1 MKYIYTLLLI
11 CFVFLGSFSAFSQT
25 SSFREGELSINPGFS
40 LGLIGYGYGYY
51 GSASFTIPVTVNVS
65 YGITD
70 MFSVGAYAG
79 YMGRSYGISGYES
92 KLTVLSFGAQG
103 TFHASAFLNENLD
116 LDINEEKVDLYAK
129 VILGLEPRFWTN
141 EDGTTSPYYSDRV
154 RARFGPVLGARYLFK
169 PNLGVYAEGG
179 RGTFGYL
186 TLGLS
191 FRI

>member
-1 MKYIYTLLLI
+1 MKKKYYLLFFGML
-11 CFVFLGSFSAFSQT
+11 LMLSSPSFSQT
-25 SSFREGELSINPGFS
+25 SSFREGELSINPGIS

-51 GSASFTIPVTVNVS
+51 GSVSFTVPVMVNVS

-70 MFSVGAYAG
+70 MFSVGGYAG
-79 YMGRSYGISGYES
+79 YMGRSYGLLGSETR
-92 KLTVLSFGAQG
+92 LTVLSFGVQG
-103 TFHASAFLNENLD
+103 AFHASAFLNENLD

-141 EDGTTSPYYSDRV
+141 EDGTTSPYYNNRV

-186 TLGLS
+186 TIGLS

>member
-1 MKYIYTLLLI
+1 MKKFYTLLLTGLL
-11 CFVFLGSFSAFSQT
+11 CFGSYSAFSQT
-25 SSFREGELSINPGFS
+25 SSFREGELSINPGIS
-40 LGLIGYGYGYY
+40 LGLIGYGFGYY

-79 YMGRSYGISGYES
+79 YMSRSYGVTGFES
-92 KLTVLSFGAQG
+92 RLTVLSFGAQG
-103 TFHASAFLNENLD
+103 AFHASAFLNEELD
-116 LDINEEKVDLYAK
+116 LDINAEKVDLYAK

-154 RARFGPVLGARYLFK
+154 RGRFGPVLGVRYLFK

-186 TLGLS
+186 TVGLS

>member
-1 MKYIYTLLLI
+1 MKNIYTLLLTGLL
-11 CFVFLGSFSAFSQT
+11 CFGSLSAFSQT
-25 SSFREGELSINPGFS
+25 SSFREGELSINPGIS
-40 LGLIGYGYGYY
+40 LGLIGYGFGYY

-70 MFSVGAYAG
+70 MFSVGGYAG
-79 YMGRSYGISGYES
+79 YMGRSYGVTGFES
-92 KLTVLSFGAQG
+92 RLTVLSFGAQG
-103 TFHASAFLNENLD
+103 AFHASAFLNENLD
-116 LDINEEKVDLYAK
+116 LNINEEKVDLYAK

-141 EDGTTSPYYSDRV
+141 EDGTTSPYYDNRV
-154 RARFGPVLGARYLFK
+154 RGRFGPVLGARYLFK

-186 TLGLS
+186 TVGLS